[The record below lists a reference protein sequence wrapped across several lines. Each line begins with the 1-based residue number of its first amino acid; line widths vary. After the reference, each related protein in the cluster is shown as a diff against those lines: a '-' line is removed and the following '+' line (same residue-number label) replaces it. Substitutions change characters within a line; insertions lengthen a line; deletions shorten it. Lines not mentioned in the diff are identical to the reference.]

1 MYAARSWTRYL
12 KGNLLGCGGK
22 VSFMRWNQTAALVA
36 QEPFLSGSNSNYVE
50 EMYLSWKEDPKS
62 VHRSWDAYFRQVQ
75 NGMPPGQAY
84 QPPPILGQQAG
95 MVATRQTVPSATDQS
110 TINSLV
116 SDHLAVYSLIRCYQ
130 IRGHHIAQL
139 DPLGIL
145 QADLSDTKPEDL
157 FLEYWGLGE
166 SDLDKVFQLPDTTF
180 IGGNSQ
186 VLTLREIIE
195 RLETAYCGHIGLDY
209 MFIPERSKC
218 DWIRKR
224 FETPGII
231 TLDTEEKKTVL
242 KRLIRS
248 TGFEAFLAKKW
259 SSEKRFGIEG
269 CEVLIPGMKMI
280 IDKSSELGVESIIMG
295 MPHRGRLNVLA
306 NVCRKSLEQL
316 FTQFDSSLEASDE
329 SNVKCTDSNV
339 KFADS
344 EVRMASRFASSTQQ
358 EIEKLLEDKDSE
370 NTKRSTKVAKELFYE
385 YLIKEKNIQEPHD
398 KKELAQGSGDVK
410 YHLGM
415 SHERLN
421 RATNKL
427 IRLAVVANPSHLE
440 AVDPVVEGKTR
451 SEQFYRGDTQGKKVM
466 SVLIHGDAAFSGQGV
481 VYETFHLSALP
492 QYTTHGTIHIVVNN
506 QNSELNVS
514 IPSQTLFRFAKTPLT
529 DASEGRLEN
538 IGFTTD
544 PRVARSSPYCTDVAK
559 VVDAPIFH
567 VNADNPE
574 AVMHVCK
581 VAAEWRAEFGKDVV
595 IDLVCYRRHGH
606 NEGDNPMFTQPIM
619 YKNIAKK
626 NSVMEL
632 YAKKLQDEGVVSE
645 EWVQEEKSSYDK
657 ICEEAL
663 REAKSEKRVL
673 LNRDWLDS
681 PWKGFFKKGH
691 SPTQPIRPTGVTL
704 DTIKHIGNV
713 MSASP
718 GGDFKIHGGLRRV
731 LKARHDLLEKGYIDW
746 AMGEAL
752 AFGSLLMEGVHV
764 RLSGQDVERGT
775 FSHRHHVLHHQ
786 DKDKVTYSPLNDLS
800 PDQAIYTVCNS
811 SLSEFAVLGFEL
823 GFSMTNPFALVC
835 WEAQFGDFNNN
846 AQCIIDQF
854 ISSGQD
860 KWVRQSGLVM
870 MLPHGY
876 EGMLRF
882 KGPEH
887 SSARPERFL
896 QMSNDNPDVFP
907 TIDELFEVNQL
918 YSANW
923 QVVNCSTPANIFHL
937 FRRQI
942 ALNFRKPLI
951 LLTPKSLLRLEA
963 ARSHVDEMTE
973 GTSFQR
979 VIPDS
984 GPASKNP
991 EKVRKLLFCTGKVYY
1006 ELVKAVIVLKQLSG
1020 VHQMEPPSPIQVLG
1034 VNPFPSRWKENEG
1047 SLTEEERNKRGLEE
1061 DIAVTRVEQI
1071 SPFPFDLVR
1080 AEHQKYDNAQVVWA
1094 QEEPMNM
1101 GYWTYVSPRLLSAVG
1116 HKPKISYAGRPPAAS
1131 TATGN
1136 KQNHISEQE
1145 DLINKALE

>member
-269 CEVLIPGMKMI
+269 CEVLIPAMKMI

-329 SNVKCTDSNV
+329 
-339 KFADS
+339 
-344 EVRMASRFASSTQQ
+344 
-358 EIEKLLEDKDSE
+358 
-370 NTKRSTKVAKELFYE
+370 
-385 YLIKEKNIQEPHD
+385 
-398 KKELAQGSGDVK
+398 GSGDVK

-506 QNSELNVS
+506 Q
-514 IPSQTLFRFAKTPLT
+514 
-529 DASEGRLEN
+529 

-657 ICEEAL
+657 ICEESL

-876 EGMLRF
+876 EGM
-882 KGPEH
+882 GPEH

-918 YSANW
+918 YAANW

-1006 ELVKAVIVLKQLSG
+1006 ELVK
-1020 VHQMEPPSPIQVLG
+1020 
-1034 VNPFPSRWKENEG
+1034 
-1047 SLTEEERNKRGLEE
+1047 ERNKRGLEE

-1101 GYWTYVSPRLLSAVG
+1101 GYWTYVSPRLLNAVG
-1116 HKPKISYAGRPPAAS
+1116 LKPKISYAGRPPAAS

>member
-166 SDLDKVFQLPDTTF
+166 SDLDKVFQLPNTTF

-218 DWIRKR
+218 EWIRKR

-269 CEVLIPGMKMI
+269 CEVLIPAMKMI

-329 SNVKCTDSNV
+329 
-339 KFADS
+339 
-344 EVRMASRFASSTQQ
+344 
-358 EIEKLLEDKDSE
+358 
-370 NTKRSTKVAKELFYE
+370 
-385 YLIKEKNIQEPHD
+385 
-398 KKELAQGSGDVK
+398 GSGDVK

-506 QNSELNVS
+506 Q
-514 IPSQTLFRFAKTPLT
+514 
-529 DASEGRLEN
+529 

-657 ICEEAL
+657 ICEESL

-876 EGMLRF
+876 EGM
-882 KGPEH
+882 GPEH

-918 YSANW
+918 YAANW

-1006 ELVKAVIVLKQLSG
+1006 ELVK
-1020 VHQMEPPSPIQVLG
+1020 
-1034 VNPFPSRWKENEG
+1034 
-1047 SLTEEERNKRGLEE
+1047 ERNKRGLEE

-1116 HKPKISYAGRPPAAS
+1116 PKPKISYAGRPPAAS